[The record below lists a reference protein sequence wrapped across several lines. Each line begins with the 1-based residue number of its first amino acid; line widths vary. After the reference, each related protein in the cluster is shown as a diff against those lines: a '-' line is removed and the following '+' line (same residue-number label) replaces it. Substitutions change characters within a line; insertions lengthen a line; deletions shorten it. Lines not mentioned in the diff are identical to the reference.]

1 MRRFKELIKKCK
13 QFYQKTFDPTEDEI
27 NFESF
32 SKFPLFFLKLFF
44 YDFQQLSEH
53 ANMRMKVKHNTKRIF
68 NRFCLMSL
76 VVGTIQTVNYSFT
89 HSDDFNTIIHAI
101 SEICSFLA
109 ILIKGLILILRKD
122 KILEIFEELKTL
134 FENRLN
140 GIEDCKIKKYLAG
153 YSQLIKIYVGI
164 FLIENLIMALPWLPY
179 LISGSK
185 ISVVNFWFPFDIF
198 AIKQLWI
205 DWLSH
210 IYVTFLLALDAMIY
224 AFITII
230 SIEFDFLKNNLKF
243 IKVESKDERR
253 LKVASLI
260 NRLNTLNTEL
270 GDKLQKLLEP
280 FFLYIFVISSITIC
294 TGLFKLLI
302 SDTELE
308 ELIFNSLSLT
318 INMCQTCVLCYY
330 SYGQKLMDSS
340 VGVADEIYG
349 CDWTDLDDNEFKK
362 QMITVIIRA
371 QKPMRLTAMG
381 FADISLETFTTVKYF
396 CRI

>member
-260 NRLNTLNTEL
+260 L
-270 GDKLQKLLEP
+270 
-280 FFLYIFVISSITIC
+280 
-294 TGLFKLLI
+294 
-302 SDTELE
+302 
-308 ELIFNSLSLT
+308 
-318 INMCQTCVLCYY
+318 
-330 SYGQKLMDSS
+330 
-340 VGVADEIYG
+340 
-349 CDWTDLDDNEFKK
+349 
-362 QMITVIIRA
+362 
-371 QKPMRLTAMG
+371 
-381 FADISLETFTTVKYF
+381 
-396 CRI
+396 